1 MFLEQEQQ
9 EHKFRFKNTNSEIKK
24 KKKKVAVENSSTI
37 IKSQV
42 NAKTLPISKANLDW
56 RCSEDKLDEEI
67 LALDRLDLDDL
78 EVLRERRLQ

>member
-24 KKKKVAVENSSTI
+24 KKKSCRGKFFHQNQ
-37 IKSQV
+37 KSV